1 MGASLRILDFV
12 QVEGCRVCVCVV
24 WVFFFFFF
32 LSPLVGDR
40 ADTILSPKECAVHE
54 KLKGRQ

>member
-1 MGASLRILDFV
+1 MGYKLDNT
-12 QVEGCRVCVCVV
+12 GLCTGGRVRSVCVV
-24 WVFFFFFF
+24 WV
-32 LSPLVGDR
+32 LHPTPQVGGT